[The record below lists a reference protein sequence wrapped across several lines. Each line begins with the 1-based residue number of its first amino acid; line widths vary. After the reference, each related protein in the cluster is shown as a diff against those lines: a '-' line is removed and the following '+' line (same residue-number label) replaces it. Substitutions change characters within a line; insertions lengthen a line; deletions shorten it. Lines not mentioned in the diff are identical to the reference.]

1 LAGTSVASQPKK
13 SLDFKTWFMETRPQF
28 LLLPVVLIIAGTG
41 AAWYDGSFNLFYAI
55 LAFVGLLLCHAS
67 VNILNDYVDYKSG
80 VDLKTVR
87 TPFSGGSGL
96 LPAKKLTPRQVLW
109 FGLICLLLAV
119 PIGIFFSI
127 VKGWALLPLLIIA
140 ALCILLY
147 TPLILK
153 TNFPEWSPGLGL
165 GILPILGAYFVQT
178 GQYTFS
184 AFAAAVPAGFLVL
197 NLLLLNE
204 FPDAEA
210 DKVADRKTLPIT
222 AGKRK
227 AAVAY
232 SVFLILTYVWI
243 IVMVITGIM
252 PKIELLVFLTLPLAY
267 KAIRGAFGF
276 NNLGKFMTAMG
287 ANVMTV
293 LGVPLLMG
301 IGYILATVY
310 PALR

>member
-1 LAGTSVASQPKK
+1 MVTVSSASPTKK
-13 SLDFKTWFMETRPQF
+13 SLDLKTWFMETRPQF
-28 LLLPVVLIIAGTG
+28 LLLPVVLIIGGTG
-41 AAWYDGSFNLFYAI
+41 LAWYDGSFNIFYAI
-55 LAFVGLLLCHAS
+55 LALIGLLLCHAS

-96 LPAKKLTPRQVLW
+96 LPAKKLTPKQVLW
-109 FGLICLLLAV
+109 FGLICLFLAV

-127 VKGWALLPLLIIA
+127 VQGWELLPLLIIA
-140 ALCILLY
+140 ALCIILY

-232 SVFLILTYVWI
+232 SIFTILTYVWI
-243 IVMVITGIM
+243 IAMVIAGIM
-252 PKIELLVFLTLPLAY
+252 PKIELLVLLTLPLAY
-267 KAIRGAFGF
+267 KAIRGSFGF
-276 NNLGKFMTAMG
+276 NNLGKFIPAMA

-293 LGVPLLMG
+293 LGIPLLMG
-301 IGYILATVY
+301 IGYILATVF
-310 PALR
+310 PVLR